1 MEEKSLRVYE
11 TEKTFFSKIG
21 NTLNRLLT
29 PGKLGINNVIVS
41 IKRNSMLK
49 SYENYIEN
57 EKNNDRKGVYLKKY
71 EEAYSLYLDCI
82 DKNVIEAIYKKVK
95 NNTATE
101 FEKNALSRYYN
112 IIHLKDIDYT
122 EYKNKKQK
130 FLLEIDYEN
139 VQASGKIKLANR
151 YEAFY
156 MDKTETLY
164 KNIVKQYSVKLLE
177 DNSDS
182 EKNEIYNKIF
192 SIIEEYVT
200 NVLPKKIEQDPTK
213 ELYIEINDEYEEFKA
228 LKVNKLDQ
236 NDIIEKNMLLLG
248 LSRRLFTHSLPL
260 GVAEQ
265 CYTKLLNDLRDL
277 IVDTRISKK
286 RDRAFNLLIRF
297 IEEFNLKILS
307 TKVYWDN
314 AEEKNAFREFW
325 KKYQDLDKIEDASD
339 KEKQK
344 KIIFIQNELR
354 SVRSN
359 ENKYN
364 KIISFYKSKLVELGV
379 LKVLPSKC
387 RTMKAGSVYVQD
399 LFEAKRN
406 KAKSQVK
413 KKYWMI

>member
-406 KAKSQVK
+406 KAKAKVK
-413 KKYWMI
+413 KK